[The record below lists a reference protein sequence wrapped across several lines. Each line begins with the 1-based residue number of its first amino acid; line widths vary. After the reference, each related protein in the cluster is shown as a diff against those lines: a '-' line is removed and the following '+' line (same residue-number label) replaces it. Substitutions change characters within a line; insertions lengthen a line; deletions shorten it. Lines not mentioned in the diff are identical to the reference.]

1 MGGFMAILAF
11 AVVGGGLYLAS
22 RQPPD
27 ARPVAKNDNLAQV
40 AALARAEKDAE
51 WLQRA
56 IREHEAIL
64 GMTFREVETAKGKPL
79 TKLRAESLTDEERAR
94 GGVEKWLFPADSRGS
109 SEVLFGAS
117 GLVISS
123 SDVGDKPGPGQAVR
137 Q

>member
-11 AVVGGGLYLAS
+11 AVVGGGLYVAS
-22 RQPPD
+22 RQPPEPK
-27 ARPVAKNDNLAQV
+27 PVPKNDNLAQV

-56 IREHEAIL
+56 IREQQAIL
-64 GMTFREVETAKGKPL
+64 GMTSREVETAKGRPV
-79 TKLRAESLTDEERAR
+79 TKLRGDSLNDNDRAK
-94 GGVEKWLFPADSRGS
+94 GGVEKWVFQTDGREP
-109 SEVLFGAS
+109 SEVLFGAN
-117 GLVISS
+117 GFVISS